1 LVPKGGSVL
10 RAWPRSKTKSTML
23 NQIQTESHTVNRELG
38 RVEEPFF
45 DNCFVL
51 ALTTWNRKLATAL
64 SKDGSMIWDDV
75 RRTALCSEQRVVA
88 KRTVVLRAGF

>member
-1 LVPKGGSVL
+1 MLLVPKGGSVL

-64 SKDGSMIWDDV
+64 SKDGFI
-75 RRTALCSEQRVVA
+75 
-88 KRTVVLRAGF
+88 VLDGHKGRLFAANSGLWLSAQWF

>member
-1 LVPKGGSVL
+1 MTIVL
-10 RAWPRSKTKSTML
+10 FL
-23 NQIQTESHTVNRELG
+23 HLQLG
-38 RVEEPFF
+38 IG
-45 DNCFVL
+45 
-51 ALTTWNRKLATAL
+51 KLATAL

>member
-1 LVPKGGSVL
+1 NWDALKNRSLTIVL
-10 RAWPRSKTKSTML
+10 FL
-23 NQIQTESHTVNRELG
+23 HLQLG
-38 RVEEPFF
+38 IG
-45 DNCFVL
+45 
-51 ALTTWNRKLATAL
+51 KLATAL